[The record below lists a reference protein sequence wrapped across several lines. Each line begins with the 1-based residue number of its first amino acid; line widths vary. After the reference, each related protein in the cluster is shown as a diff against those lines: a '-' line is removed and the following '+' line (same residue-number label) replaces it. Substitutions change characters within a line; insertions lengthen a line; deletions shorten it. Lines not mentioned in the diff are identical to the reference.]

1 MRTNRYV
8 SAAVAAALCAFTITP
23 ASAAPAVLGTGLREI
38 SAAYD
43 RGDDARAQSLMRLT
57 LRSRTGDPMVR
68 VHLQPGVK
76 ADAVLKDLTAA
87 GFRLQAKSS
96 INPSL
101 MEGYLPLKSVHSAAG
116 VSGVK
121 AIHAAFRPRAN
132 AGSVQS
138 QAVAFEKADL
148 AQARGFDGTGIK
160 IAALSDSYNACGDF
174 CSTDAPMDIST
185 GDLPAD
191 GVFVL
196 PGQDLPVGGGED
208 EGRGMLQLI
217 HDIAPGA
224 ELGFASAF
232 ISEIQFA
239 ENILGLRAQ
248 FGADVICDDVI
259 YFDEPMYSDGIL
271 AQAVNIVSQSG
282 AAYFSSAL
290 NNGAEAYESVYSP
303 LSFDKAQKLAG
314 KGVGNIHLEEIP
326 ADIRPLSVH
335 NFGQGNGQKA
345 SISNPITVAGDSIL
359 DFQWDEPFY
368 LGLVQT
374 DYNIYVFDADGNW
387 LDPNVAPTVFYT
399 TDNNV
404 QTDAALELA
413 EMVPVPGHIV
423 GGANTGDY
431 QIVIGKMNNGPAQHI
446 KYVAVNTLATSQRQ
460 FAPSTWGH
468 AAARGGVG
476 VAAMYYAVPQL
487 PEDFSSPGPVTI
499 YFDDQGRRLRHPDVR
514 IEPQL
519 TAADGVDTTFFP
531 PGGGDPDG
539 TGHPNFFGTSAA
551 SPDAAAVAGLV
562 IQAAGGPGSIAPRHV
577 YERMEHSAT
586 PVWVPDV
593 RGIAGAFAGPVA
605 FSINRDWTRFTGN
618 FSIEVSSLPKKRSI
632 ASITFDTT
640 NTDTGLTWNPNPNRF
655 SVSNANGVSFADM
668 AIGFNTAAT
677 QFTISFAP
685 GSLTSGDSFDFGE
698 SVFTPIQGSTQED
711 PDRFRHMIL
720 TVTLDNG
727 QTFTGKVMAFPKLPF
742 NNYTGFGLV
751 NADAATRTRHDD

>member
-1 MRTNRYV
+1 M
-8 SAAVAAALCAFTITP
+8 TP

-43 RGDDARAQSLMRLT
+43 RGDNARAQSLMRLT

-68 VHLQPGVK
+68 VHLAPGVK
-76 ADAVLKDLTAA
+76 ADAVLKNLAAA
-87 GFRLQAKSS
+87 GFRLQTRST

-101 MEGYLPLKSVHSAAG
+101 AEGYLPLASVHKAAD

-121 AIHAAFRPRAN
+121 AIHAAFKPRAN
-132 AGSVQS
+132 VGAVTS
-138 QAVAFEKADL
+138 QAVAFQKADL

-160 IAALSDSYNACGDF
+160 IAALSDSYNGCGDD
-174 CSTDAPMDIST
+174 CITDAPMDIST

-196 PGQDLPVGGGED
+196 PGQDLEVGQGGED
-208 EGRGMLQLI
+208 EGRAMLQLI
-217 HDIAPGA
+217 HDVAPGA
-224 ELGFASAF
+224 KLGFASAF
-232 ISEIQFA
+232 ISELQFA
-239 ENILGLRAQ
+239 ENILGLRSQ

-259 YFDEPMYSDGIL
+259 YYDEPMYSDGIL

-290 NNGAEAYESVYSP
+290 NNGAEAYESVYSALP
-303 LSFDKAQKLAG
+303 FDKAQKLSG

-326 ADIRPLSVH
+326 AEIRPLSVH

-345 SISNPITVAGDSIL
+345 SISNPVTVAGDAIL

-374 DYNIYVFDADGNW
+374 DYNIYLFDADGHW
-387 LDPNVAPTVFYT
+387 LDPNTAPTVFYT
-399 TDNNV
+399 TDNNI

-413 EMVPVPGHIV
+413 EMIPVPGHIV

-431 QIVIGKMNNGPAQHI
+431 QVVIGKMNNGPAQHI

-460 FAPSTWGH
+460 FSPSTWGH
-468 AAARGGVG
+468 AAARGGIG
-476 VAAMYYAVPQL
+476 VAAMYYAIPQF

-531 PGGGDPDG
+531 PSLGDPDG
-539 TGHPNFFGTSAA
+539 TGFPNFFGTSAA

-562 IQAAGGPGSIAPRHV
+562 IQAAGGPGSISPRHV
-577 YERMEHSAT
+577 YERMEHTAT

-618 FSIEVSSLPKKRSI
+618 FSVEVSSLPKKRSV

-640 NTDTGLTWNPNPNRF
+640 NTEAGLTWSGTISGPNNRF
-655 SVSNANGVSFADM
+655 SVSNPNGVSAADM
-668 AIGFNTAAT
+668 SISESDNRH
-677 QFTISFAP
+677 FTISFAP
-685 GSLTSGDSFDFGE
+685 GSLSSGDSFDFGM
-698 SVFTPIQGSTQED
+698 SVFTPIQGSTQEV
-711 PDRFRHMIL
+711 PDRFRNMIL

-727 QTFTGKVMAFPKLPF
+727 QSFTGKVMAFPKLPF

-751 NADAATRTRHDD
+751 NADAATRTR

>member
-1 MRTNRYV
+1 M
-8 SAAVAAALCAFTITP
+8 SP
-23 ASAAPAVLGTGLREI
+23 AGAAPAALGTGLREI

-68 VHLQPGVK
+68 VHLQPGFNP
-76 ADAVLKDLTAA
+76 DAVLKDLAAA
-87 GFRLQAKSS
+87 GFKVQTKSS

-101 MEGYLPLKSVHSAAG
+101 VEGYLPLAAVHRAAG
-116 VSGVK
+116 VSGVHS
-121 AIHAAFRPRAN
+121 IHAALRPIAN

-160 IAALSDSYNACGDF
+160 IAALSDSYNGCGDA

-185 GDLPAD
+185 GDLPAN

-196 PGQDLPVGGGED
+196 PGQDLPVGQGGED
-208 EGRGMLQLI
+208 EGRAMLQLI

-224 ELGFASAF
+224 QLGFASAF
-232 ISEIQFA
+232 ISELQFA
-239 ENILGLRAQ
+239 ENILGLRSQ

-271 AQAVNIVSQSG
+271 AQAVNIVSQQG

-290 NNGAEAYESVYSP
+290 NNGAEAYEAVYSP

-314 KGVGNIHLEEIP
+314 KGIGNIHLEQIP
-326 ADIRPLSVH
+326 ADIRPVSVH
-335 NFGQGNGQKA
+335 NFGQGGGAQA
-345 SISNPITVAGDSIL
+345 SISNPITVAGDAIL
-359 DFQWDEPFY
+359 DFQWDEPFN
-368 LGLVQT
+368 LGLVRT

-387 LDPNVAPTVFYT
+387 LDPATAPTVFYT
-399 TDNNV
+399 TDNNI
-404 QTDAALELA
+404 QTDQALELA

-431 QIVIGKMNNGPAQHI
+431 QIVLGKMNNGPAQHI
-446 KYVAVNTLATSQRQ
+446 KYVAINTLATSQRQ

-468 AAARGGVG
+468 AAARGGIG
-476 VAAMYYAVPQL
+476 VAAMYYAIPQF

-499 YFDDQGRRLRHPDVR
+499 YFDDQGRRLSRPDVR

-562 IQAAGGPGSIAPRHV
+562 IQAAGGPGSISPRNV
-577 YERMEHSAT
+577 YARMENTAT
-586 PVWVPDV
+586 PVLVADV

-618 FSIEVSSLPKKRSI
+618 FSVEVGPLPKKRTV

-640 NTDTGLTWNPNPNRF
+640 GTDALLTWNPNPNRF
-655 SVSNANGVSFADM
+655 SVSNANGVSAADM
-668 AIGFNTAAT
+668 AISFANGSTA
-677 QFTISFAP
+677 FTITFAP
-685 GSLTSGDSFDFGE
+685 GSLASGDSFDFGE
-698 SVFTPIQGSTQED
+698 SVFTPIQGSTEEV
-711 PDRFRHMIL
+711 PDRFRHMTM
-720 TVTLDNG
+720 TVVLDDG
-727 QTFTGKVMAFPKLPF
+727 TSFSGRVMAFPKLPF

-751 NADAATRTRHDD
+751 NADAATRTR